1 MITQRSSGSGS
12 LGGGPVLAAVGILF
26 GLAVTTPLIGILMV
40 PFAAASS
47 FARAV
52 RR

>member
-1 MITQRSSGSGS
+1 MNAQRSSGSES
-12 LGGGPVLAAVGILF
+12 VGGGQMLAAVGILI